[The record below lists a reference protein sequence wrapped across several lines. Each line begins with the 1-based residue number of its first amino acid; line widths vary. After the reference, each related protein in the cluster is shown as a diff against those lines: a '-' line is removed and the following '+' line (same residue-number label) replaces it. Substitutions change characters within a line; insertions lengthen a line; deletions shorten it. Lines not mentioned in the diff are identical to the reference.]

1 MTRYR
6 NAGRSLC
13 FFNST
18 TEHAPTVRAFTPKGH
33 SSFLNSTS
41 ESVDE
46 ATFVMNAERR
56 KQVVLLLDDGQGN
69 QQTTDLLTVGGAES
83 SSTGC
88 IQNQDQIGGVSPS
101 SKRPGLSKG
110 SIIGIVVGSVSVVG
124 GISILM
130 GVFVYRQR
138 RRRLGKVRKFTS
150 LESEGGSGDAGENGQ
165 VPQMMNRSPSL
176 VSQARH
182 DADLP
187 PLPRAPPNV
196 PPVVTRFGT
205 ADVTPRMLRSPEFIG
220 YRDRGS
226 EPSPLLQRQSSQW
239 SMVTVPVPG
248 STGGHREI
256 SKSPRLSPDQPDL
269 DIDEIL
275 DLATMYGLSPTND
288 KFPPEPFTVVT
299 ANNRDRYR
307 PPVDVPVGA
316 EHMSAFFP
324 SSVGSRTRLG
334 TETRTASALASRRR
348 VSGDSF
354 VGGAQESGEASPNLD
369 LTRRVE
375 IATATRAGSAVAR
388 VALVDSQTIG
398 RDGVRPED
406 RF

>member
-1 MTRYR
+1 
-6 NAGRSLC
+6 
-13 FFNST
+13 
-18 TEHAPTVRAFTPKGH
+18 
-33 SSFLNSTS
+33 
-41 ESVDE
+41 
-46 ATFVMNAERR
+46 MNAERR
-56 KQVVLLLDDGQGN
+56 KQVVMLLDDGQGN
-69 QQTTDLLTVGGAES
+69 QQTTDLLTIGGASS

-88 IQNQDQIGGVSPS
+88 IQSQNQNQIGGVSPS
-101 SKRPGLSKG
+101 SKRPRLSKG
-110 SIIGIVVGSVSVVG
+110 SIIGIVVGSVIVVG

-130 GVFVYRQR
+130 GVFVYRER
-138 RRRLGKVRKFTS
+138 RRRLGKVRKFSS
-150 LESEGGSGDAGENGQ
+150 LGSEGGNGDAGENGQ

-176 VSQARH
+176 VSQARR

-196 PPVVTRFGT
+196 PPVVTQFGT

-220 YRDRGS
+220 YRDRGK
-226 EPSPLLQRQSSQW
+226 EPSPLLPRESSQW
-239 SMVTVPVPG
+239 SMVTAPVPG
-248 STGGHREI
+248 SAGGRREI

-275 DLATMYGLSPTND
+275 DLATMYSLSPTDD
-288 KFPPEPFTVVT
+288 KFATEPFTVVT
-299 ANNRDRYR
+299 VNSRDRYR
-307 PPVDVPVGA
+307 PPLDVPVGA

-324 SSVGSRTRLG
+324 SSVGSRTRPG
-334 TETRTASALASRRR
+334 TETQTVSALASKRR

-354 VGGAQESGEASPNLD
+354 VGGIQESGEASPNLD

-398 RDGVRPED
+398 RDGVRPTD